1 VQEVP
6 GEAEE
11 DECRAALHPGQVHA
25 PQSARSLYLLT
36 TMSVNTGVGVKML
49 QFTMAAGFTVVVL
62 EHVVED
68 VEWPHRV
75 QPAGKIL
82 DADRL
87 CCEGHGGDRSHG
99 DGDDGEEVVD
109 DELAEPGTM
118 P

>member
-1 VQEVP
+1 MPRCTPSRTGSRSAIGAQLVP
-6 GEAEE
+6 VDDHVREHRSGRE
-11 DECRAALHPGQVHA
+11 DAAVDEM
-25 PQSARSLYLLT
+25 T
-36 TMSVNTGVGVKML
+36 
-49 QFTMAAGFTVVVL
+49 AGFTVVVL

-109 DELAEPGTM
+109 DELAGTM